1 MRSFECLGG
10 CDLAPMASVD
20 GEYIGPLEPGDAHR
34 ILDDIAADQ
43 PVLPEKQLR
52 RRPCADPIAHEDVPG
67 RHKPLIFDRIDE
79 PGLNTLEVYERRGG
93 YQALR
98 KALGM
103 TPEDVLGQIT
113 ESGIRGRGGAGFQM
127 GRKASFLPHGQM
139 TKYLVCNADESEP
152 GTFKDREI
160 MQKSPHMLIEGIII
174 AAWAAEIDRAF
185 IYIRGEYSYQADI
198 LEAAIAEAYEAGYLG
213 ERILGSEHTL
223 SLVLHRGAGA
233 YICGEE
239 TGLLDSLEGKRGNPR
254 LKPPFPAIEGLYDGP
269 TLINNVETL
278 ASVPHIIGMGGSEY
292 AHIGTET
299 STGTKLVSV
308 SGDVQRPG
316 NYEIEL
322 GMPSRELIF
331 GLAGGTFE
339 GREVKFWF
347 PGGSSAPVLTKDDL
361 DLPYDFDSMAKAGSM
376 LGSGAVIVID
386 DSHSVLDVALK
397 VAKFYAHES
406 CGKCVPCRE
415 GTNWTVKMLQR
426 IQSGEATPMDLD
438 IMASMQEQIIGNC
451 LCVLGDAMAMP
462 IGSMI
467 EKFRGEL
474 EAEIEAARERM
485 QTGAVEDV
493 VPLGVADEHAGPMPV
508 H

>member
-1 MRSFECLGG
+1 
-10 CDLAPMASVD
+10 
-20 GEYIGPLEPGDAHR
+20 
-34 ILDDIAADQ
+34 
-43 PVLPEKQLR
+43 
-52 RRPCADPIAHEDVPG
+52 
-67 RHKPLIFDRIDE
+67 
-79 PGLNTLEVYERRGG
+79 
-93 YQALR
+93 
-98 KALGM
+98 
-103 TPEDVLGQIT
+103 
-113 ESGIRGRGGAGFQM
+113 M
-127 GRKASFLPHGQM
+127 GRKASFLPHGEM
-139 TKYLVCNADESEP
+139 IKYLVCNADESEP

-174 AAWAAEIDRAF
+174 AAWAAEIDSAF

-198 LEAAIAEAYEAGYLG
+198 LDAAIAEAYEKGYLG

-278 ASVPHIIGMGGSEY
+278 ASVPHIIGMGGAEY
-292 AHIGTET
+292 AQIGTQS

-308 SGDVQRPG
+308 SGDVRRPG
-316 NYEIEL
+316 NFEVEL
-322 GMPSRELIF
+322 GMSSREIIC
-331 GLAGGTFE
+331 GLAGGPFE

-376 LGSGAVIVID
+376 LGSGAIIVID
-386 DSHSVLDVALK
+386 DSHSVLEVALK

-426 IQSGEATPMDLD
+426 IESGEATPMDLD
-438 IMASMQEQIIGNC
+438 IMASVQEQIIGNC

-467 EKFRGEL
+467 EKFRDEL

-485 QTGAVEDV
+485 ETGPVKDV
-493 VPLGVADEHAGPMPV
+493 VPLGVADDHAGPMPV

>member
-1 MRSFECLGG
+1 
-10 CDLAPMASVD
+10 
-20 GEYIGPLEPGDAHR
+20 
-34 ILDDIAADQ
+34 
-43 PVLPEKQLR
+43 LR
-52 RRPCADPIAHEDVPG
+52 CADPIAHEDVPG
-67 RHKPLIFDRIDE
+67 RHKPLLFDRIDE
-79 PGLNTLEVYERRGG
+79 PGLNRLEVYERRGG

-98 KALGM
+98 KALAM
-103 TPEDVLGQIT
+103 SPEDVLSQIT

-127 GRKASFLPHGQM
+127 GRKASFLPHGEM
-139 TKYLVCNADESEP
+139 VKYLVCNADESEP

-160 MQKSPHMLIEGIII
+160 MQKSPHTLIEGIII

-198 LEAAIAEAYEAGYLG
+198 LDAAIAEAYEKGYLG

-278 ASVPHIIGMGGSEY
+278 ATVPYIIGMGGSEY
-292 AHIGTET
+292 ARIGTET

-308 SGDVQRPG
+308 SGDVRRPG

-322 GMPSRELIF
+322 GIPARELIC
-331 GLAGGTFE
+331 GLAGGPFE

-376 LGSGAVIVID
+376 LGSGAIIVID
-386 DSHSVLDVALK
+386 DSHSVLDVAMK

-426 IQSGEATPMDLD
+426 IESGEATPMDLD
-438 IMASMQEQIIGNC
+438 IMASVQEQIIGNC

-467 EKFRGEL
+467 AKFRGEF
-474 EAEIEAARERM
+474 EAYIEEARTRSDALTTEEAPPEVLI
-485 QTGAVEDV
+485 QGAV
-493 VPLGVADEHAGPMPV
+493 A
-508 H
+508 